1 MEHEHHEET
10 GHVVNYGIFA
20 LIWLGLM
27 VLTGLTV
34 VAAGIDLGK
43 ANVIIALVIA
53 TVKVTLVGAFFMHLK
68 YEKLYL
74 KLMVLVSVLVLCV
87 ILSLT
92 FIDTAYR

>member
-1 MEHEHHEET
+1 MEHEHHEE
-10 GHVVNYGIFA
+10 GHTVSYGIFA

-43 ANVIIALVIA
+43 ANIIIALVIA
-53 TVKVTLVGAFFMHLK
+53 MVKVTLVGAFFMHLK
-68 YEKLYL
+68 YENKII
-74 KLMVLVSVLVLCV
+74 KWMVLVSIFVLT
-87 ILSLT
+87 IIFSLT

>member
-1 MEHEHHEET
+1 MGHDNHEE
-10 GHVVNYGIFA
+10 GHEVSYGIFA

-43 ANVIIALVIA
+43 ANVIIALGIA

-68 YEKLYL
+68 YEKRYIQG
-74 KLMVLVSVLVLCV
+74 MVLVSVVVLCI